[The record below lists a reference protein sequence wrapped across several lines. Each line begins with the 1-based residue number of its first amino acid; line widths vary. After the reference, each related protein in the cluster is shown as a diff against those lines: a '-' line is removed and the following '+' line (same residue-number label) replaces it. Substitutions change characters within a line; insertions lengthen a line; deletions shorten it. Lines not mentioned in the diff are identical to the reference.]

1 MDINKIALL
10 RKLVLIGFEEKN
22 WYNQKVLTNS
32 SDSFLGY
39 ILPKTKIKAS
49 LNLAI
54 KIACIDHDQNIKG
67 NRIHLFRL
75 PQNIEILLDTLD
87 LDIKVEN
94 IIDELTI
101 IASGIAVETEKG
113 AFNIG
118 AVNELKSEY
127 IIQVFAK
134 QYLEAFKGG
143 YKTYPYLQ

>member
-1 MDINKIALL
+1 MDINKISLL
-10 RKLVLIGFEEKN
+10 RKLVLLGFEENN
-22 WYNQKVLTNS
+22 WYNQKVLTNY
-32 SDSFLGY
+32 SDTFLGY

-49 LNLAI
+49 FNLANR
-54 KIACIDHDQNIKG
+54 IACLEHDQNIKG

-75 PQNIEILLDTLD
+75 PQNTEILLDTISYD
-87 LDIKVEN
+87 FSVGN
-94 IIDELTI
+94 IIDELSK
-101 IASGIAVETEKG
+101 IASNIAVETNQG

-118 AVNELKSEY
+118 SVNELQSEY

>member
-1 MDINKIALL
+1 MDINKIAML
-10 RKLVLIGFEEKN
+10 RKLVLLGFEENN
-22 WYNQKVLTNS
+22 WYSQKVLTNN
-32 SDSFLGY
+32 SDTFLGY

-49 LNLAI
+49 FNLAN
-54 KIACIDHDQNIKG
+54 KIACLEHDENIKG

-75 PQNIEILLDTLD
+75 PQNIEIMIDNVIIETQTD
-87 LDIKVEN
+87 N
-94 IIDELTI
+94 IIDELTKLT
-101 IASGIAVETEKG
+101 SDIAVETNKG

-118 AVNELKSEY
+118 SINELQSEY

>member
-1 MDINKIALL
+1 MDINKISLL
-10 RKLVLIGFEEKN
+10 RKLVLLGFEENN
-22 WYNQKVLTNS
+22 WYSQKVLTNN
-32 SDSFLGY
+32 SDAFLGY

-49 LNLAI
+49 FNLANN
-54 KIACIDHDQNIKG
+54 IACLEHDQNING

-75 PQNIEILLDTLD
+75 PQNIEILLDTVC

-101 IASGIAVETEKG
+101 IAADIAVETDKG
-113 AFNIG
+113 AINIG
-118 AVNELKSEY
+118 SINELQSEY

-143 YKTYPYLQ
+143 YRTYPYLQ